1 MFIADADGIIRRKVS
16 VAKGIFEAFDRN
28 AAGLGTVAE
37 NAHRGSDRPVRQ
49 IQLPVGQ
56 RIGVIIHGSHADGCA
71 HAAEATH
78 ALPVS
83 QQMIRASAAAAIERK
98 VTEASVPSLHQG
110 DAGIGIVLFCGKLLK
125 RQIVGKRV
133 IPQRIQIAHQQIGA
147 NAKVFQCAVTAVG
160 SNHQIARHG
169 GKPPRRKFTR
179 THNIACRHP
188 IASCLFVSIMAV

>member
-1 MFIADADGIIRRKVS
+1 MLVADADGIIRRKFG
-16 VAKGIFEAFDRN
+16 VAKRIFEAFDRN
-28 AAGLGTVAE
+28 AAGLSTVAE
-37 NAHRGSDRPVRQ
+37 NAHRGSGRPVRQ

-78 ALPVS
+78 ALPVG

-125 RQIVGKRV
+125 RQIFRKGM
-133 IPQRIQIAHQQIGA
+133 IPQRIQIAHQQIGMDSD
-147 NAKVFQCAVTAVG
+147 VFKRAVTAVG
-160 SNHQIARHG
+160 GNHQIARHG
-169 GKPPRRKFTR
+169 RKPPGRKFTR
-179 THNIACRHP
+179 SYNITCCHP
-188 IASCLFVSIMAV
+188 TASCLFVSIAAV